1 MSLIRTT
8 LVSAVLVAGSA
19 LAAPSDGFI
28 TAKTKLALWTTA
40 NVRSTSVHVDT
51 VDGVVTLY
59 GKLPTAA
66 QRTLAAKTASDI
78 VGVKRVQ
85 DLIQIVPK
93 GEEVATSTSDAD
105 LRKAAEQRFSKSPEF
120 KSSTIKVK
128 SVDKGVVM
136 LSGEAK
142 TYGEHLRAISLIDR
156 LPGVKRIVSEVKT
169 PKDFREDERVIF
181 LTERK
186 PMGVDRPVE
195 GSSGNWDGRITM
207 AVKLRLLTA
216 ADVPSNEI
224 SVDVEDGVVTL
235 FGMVPTAAVK
245 AEVGSQVSR
254 VSGVM
259 RVDND
264 LEVVSSLARMSVDAK
279 DDDITK
285 DLALALKPYD
295 ELKSVTT
302 SVKNGVVQVS
312 GKVPNGWERLH
323 VLRVARGVTGVRTVE
338 DLLSVNEPERAN

>member
-8 LVSAVLVAGSA
+8 LLSAVLVASSA

-28 TAKTKLALWTTA
+28 TSKTKLALWTTA

-51 VDGVVTLY
+51 IDGVVTLY

-78 VGVKRVQ
+78 AGVKRVQ
-85 DLIQIVPK
+85 NLIQVVPK
-93 GEEVATSTSDAD
+93 AEEVATTTSDAD
-105 LRKAAEQRFSKSPEF
+105 LRKAADQRFSKSPEF
-120 KSSTIKVK
+120 KDSAIKVK

-136 LSGEAK
+136 LTGEAR
-142 TYGEHLRAISLIDR
+142 TYAEHLRAISLIDR
-156 LPGVKRIVSEVKT
+156 LPGVKRIVSDVKT
-169 PKDFREDERVIF
+169 PKDFKEDERVIF
-181 LTERK
+181 LSEGK
-186 PMGVDRPVE
+186 PMGLDKPVD
-195 GSSGNWDGRITM
+195 GSSGNWDGRIAM

-235 FGMVPTAAVK
+235 FGLVPTAAVK
-245 AEVGSQVSR
+245 GEVGSQVSR
-254 VSGVM
+254 VSGVV

-264 LEVVSSLARMSVDAK
+264 LEVVSSSARMSVDAK
-279 DDDITK
+279 DEDITK
-285 DLALALKPYD
+285 DLAIALKPYD

-302 SVKNGVVQVS
+302 SVKNGVVQLS